1 MCLVDANP
9 VAAPAPSAFVGRCC
23 ASGWYAGSDR
33 SSPAQLSAAN
43 RQASIEK
50 EGLMASSSKR
60 QQTMA
65 KRNREQAV
73 REKRELKLA
82 KKHAAAIARNAPP
95 EEIELTGPLARTDL
109 SEAPADTDLPAR
121 PAEGV
126 IDDIS
131 GS

>member
-1 MCLVDANP
+1 
-9 VAAPAPSAFVGRCC
+9 
-23 ASGWYAGSDR
+23 
-33 SSPAQLSAAN
+33 
-43 RQASIEK
+43 
-50 EGLMASSSKR
+50 MASSSKR

-82 KKHAAAIARNAPP
+82 KKHAAAIARNTPP
-95 EEIELTGPLARTDL
+95 EEVELYGPLAENGLTRPPSADTDL
-109 SEAPADTDLPAR
+109 PEPPADTDLPAT

-126 IDDIS
+126 IDDRS

>member
-1 MCLVDANP
+1 
-9 VAAPAPSAFVGRCC
+9 
-23 ASGWYAGSDR
+23 
-33 SSPAQLSAAN
+33 
-43 RQASIEK
+43 
-50 EGLMASSSKR
+50 MASSSKR

-95 EEIELTGPLARTDL
+95 EEVELFGPLARTNGDTDL
-109 SEAPADTDLPAR
+109 SAPPADTDLPGA
-121 PAEGV
+121 PAETDLPATTAAEGV
-126 IDDIS
+126 IDDTS

>member
-1 MCLVDANP
+1 
-9 VAAPAPSAFVGRCC
+9 
-23 ASGWYAGSDR
+23 
-33 SSPAQLSAAN
+33 
-43 RQASIEK
+43 
-50 EGLMASSSKR
+50 MASSSKR

-95 EEIELTGPLARTDL
+95 EPVELYGPLSQNGLVAPQADID
-109 SEAPADTDLPAR
+109 SPNGPADTELPAP

-126 IDDIS
+126 TDDTP
-131 GS
+131 GT

>member
-1 MCLVDANP
+1 
-9 VAAPAPSAFVGRCC
+9 
-23 ASGWYAGSDR
+23 
-33 SSPAQLSAAN
+33 
-43 RQASIEK
+43 
-50 EGLMASSSKR
+50 MASSSKR

-95 EEIELTGPLARTDL
+95 DEVQLFGPLAQNDLPDSPADADLPTSTAETDL
-109 SEAPADTDLPAR
+109 PEPPADTDLPAT

-126 IDDIS
+126 IDDTS

>member
-1 MCLVDANP
+1 
-9 VAAPAPSAFVGRCC
+9 
-23 ASGWYAGSDR
+23 
-33 SSPAQLSAAN
+33 
-43 RQASIEK
+43 
-50 EGLMASSSKR
+50 MASSSKR

-95 EEIELTGPLARTDL
+95 EEVELFGPLSQNGLTGPLADN
-109 SEAPADTDLPAR
+109 DLPASPADADLPATPSADTELPAQ

-126 IDDIS
+126 TDDTS
-131 GS
+131 GI